1 MQFFKQ
7 TECKTVR
14 RGSDPVSMAA
24 NANRQSEDMLR
35 IKKTKLSQV
44 LSVAMLHLLISC
56 IATCFPSSLSAQSLF
71 SQEQQAIQQATA
83 FASPSIVRIETV
95 GGQDLVGKV
104 LTGTGPTTGVVVS
117 EDGYIITSSFNF
129 ASDPA
134 SVLVT
139 LVQEDEEKKLAA
151 EIVASDKSKMLTL
164 LKVEASGLKPVSIS
178 PKSDFKVGQ
187 RAIALGRTFNVK
199 FPNISIGIVSALNRV
214 NGKAIQTDAKTS
226 PVNYGG
232 PLIDLSGQCMGVLVP
247 LSPQQAGET
256 AGVEWYDSGI
266 GFAIPLEDIQRVL
279 DRMKAGENLQSGLLG
294 VGFEA
299 QGPLT
304 GEAKILRVRPQSP
317 ADQAGLIVDD
327 VVVEIDQ
334 HPVKKLVDLRQKL
347 GNRYAGEQVS
357 LVIKRGDETLLKKI
371 QLTGELLAYEFTT
384 LGILPARQSRNEESS
399 GVPVRFVF
407 DSSPA
412 QAAGL
417 KPGDRIQSVDGQ
429 QVSTPSEIAILLTTK
444 KKGEDVDISY
454 ERDEETQTVK
464 LKLNAFPNGDGSTN
478 IPPADIPPGDAPKN
492 LKLGRFNQKLA
503 GSDRSF
509 WTFIPENYNPDFEYG
524 LLMWV
529 HPSGETM
536 EADVLKFWK
545 DLCTERGIV
554 LVGPRAEDISGWAA
568 TDEEYAKDVANWVQ
582 ENYSIDSSRVAV
594 MGAQDAGV
602 FATRLAFKYRDL
614 FRGLIAIESPLRF
627 PPPDNDPE
635 QRLLTAFVAAP
646 ETRQREQ
653 ILKSVE
659 LLRKQKFPTAQFGSE
674 EEAKFTFDLVNSL
687 VQWLDGLDRL

>member
-1 MQFFKQ
+1 
-7 TECKTVR
+7 
-14 RGSDPVSMAA
+14 
-24 NANRQSEDMLR
+24 MLR
-35 IKKTKLSQV
+35 IMKTELNQTSPRTV
-44 LSVAMLHLLISC
+44 
-56 IATCFPSSLSAQSLF
+56 SLF
-71 SQEQQAIQQATA
+71 LVAFAVMNTSSMLQAQPLFTQEQQAIQQATA

-95 GGQDLVGKV
+95 GGQDLVGDV
-104 LTGTGPTTGVVVS
+104 LTGTGPTTGVIVS
-117 EDGYIITSSFNF
+117 DDGYIITSSFNF
-129 ASDPA
+129 VSDPA

-139 LVQEDEEKKLAA
+139 LIEQDEEKKYAA
-151 EIVASDKSKMLTL
+151 EIVASDQSKMLTL
-164 LKVEASGLKPVSIS
+164 LKVEASGLKPISVS
-178 PKSDFKVGQ
+178 PKGELKVGQ
-187 RAIALGRTFNVK
+187 RAIALGRTFNVE

-232 PLIDLSGQCMGVLVP
+232 PLIDLTGQCMGILVP

-279 DRMKAGENLQSGLLG
+279 DRMKAGEDLQSGLLG

-317 ADQAGLIVDD
+317 ADQAGLKVDD
-327 VVVEIDQ
+327 VVIEIDE
-334 HPVKKLVDLRQKL
+334 HPVNRLVDLRQKL
-347 GNRYAGEQVS
+347 GNRYAGEKIS
-357 LVIKRGDETLLKKI
+357 LIVKRGDETIEREI
-371 QLTGELLAYEFTT
+371 QLAGELLAYEFTSI
-384 LGILPARQSRNEESS
+384 GILPARRSASDESPDE
-399 GVPVRFVF
+399 GVLVRFVY

-412 QAAGL
+412 QAAGMKL
-417 KPGDRIQSVDGQ
+417 GDRIRSIDGQ
-429 QVSTPSEIAILLTTK
+429 QVSTPDEISVILTTRKKGEEIAITLDR
-444 KKGEDVDISY
+444 E
-454 ERDEETQTVK
+454 EETQTVNVT
-464 LKLNAFPNGDGSTN
+464 LEAFPDGDGLTN
-478 IPPADIPPGDAPKN
+478 IPPSDIPPGDVPEE
-492 LKLGRFNQKLA
+492 LKLGRSNQKLA

-509 WTFIPENYNPDFEYG
+509 WVFVPENYNPNFEYG

-545 DLCTERGIV
+545 DLCTERGII
-554 LVGPRAEDISGWAA
+554 LVGPRAEDLSGWAA
-568 TDEEYAKDVANWVQ
+568 TDEEYAKDVVNWVQ
-582 ENYSIDSSRVAV
+582 ENYAIDSARVAV
-594 MGAQDAGV
+594 MGAQDSGV

-614 FRGLIAIESPLRF
+614 FRGLISIEGPLRF
-627 PPPDNDPE
+627 PPPDSNPE

-646 ETRQREQ
+646 ETRQRDQ

-659 LLRKQKFPTAQFGSE
+659 LLRKQKFPTAQIDSE
-674 EEAKFTFDLVNSL
+674 EEAKFSFDLVNAL